1 METTENNIDSYAL
14 YMFLFLSLLSVGND
28 FYFIYLEML
37 ENEFIKKKINKLNDY
52 YTLFSNLMCNNVKNV
67 KNKLICNDKSNKQ
80 TNDKSND
87 NLNDQMNNKSKNK
100 TKEKSE
106 KSKDKSDKSDKSEKS
121 KDKSEKS
128 KDKTEKSKDKTEKS
142 KDKTEKTKDKTEKSK
157 DKTEK
162 SKDKSKINKKNNEN
176 KIMDEKIDNNYEN
189 NINIMKII
197 VKKNENDKR

>member
-142 KDKTEKTKDKTEKSK
+142 KDKTEK
-157 DKTEK
+157 

>member
-100 TKEKSE
+100 TKDKSE
-106 KSKDKSDKSDKSEKS
+106 KSKDKS
-121 KDKSEKS
+121 DKSEKS
-128 KDKTEKSKDKTEKS
+128 KDKTEKS
-142 KDKTEKTKDKTEKSK
+142 KDKTEKSK

>member
-100 TKEKSE
+100 TK
-106 KSKDKSDKSDKSEKS
+106 DKSEKS

-142 KDKTEKTKDKTEKSK
+142 KDKTEKSKDKTEKSK

>member
-100 TKEKSE
+100 TKDKSE
-106 KSKDKSDKSDKSEKS
+106 KSKDKSDKSEKS
-121 KDKSEKS
+121 
-128 KDKTEKSKDKTEKS
+128 
-142 KDKTEKTKDKTEKSK
+142 KDKTEKSK

>member
-100 TKEKSE
+100 TK
-106 KSKDKSDKSDKSEKS
+106 DKSEKS

-142 KDKTEKTKDKTEKSK
+142 KDKTEKSKDKTEKSK

-162 SKDKSKINKKNNEN
+162 SKDKSKINKKNKEN

>member
-100 TKEKSE
+100 TK
-106 KSKDKSDKSDKSEKS
+106 DKSEKS

-142 KDKTEKTKDKTEKSK
+142 KDKTEKSK